1 MVVLNWVSWGERA
14 VSYPASISHLVSC
27 KSSEASPACFNYQSQ
42 GIYFEWLNSGSH
54 LVLSPGSEAQLE
66 GPEKQLI

>member
-14 VSYPASISHLVSC
+14 VSYPAAISHLTSC
-27 KSSEASPACFNYQSQ
+27 KSSEASPACFDYQSQ
-42 GIYFEWLNSGSH
+42 GIHFEWLKNGSH

-66 GPEKQLI
+66 DSEK

>member
-54 LVLSPGSEAQLE
+54 LVLSAGSKAQLE
-66 GPEKQLI
+66 DSEK